1 MNILVINAGSSSLKF
16 QLFESDSEDVILRG
30 HYDGIGSVYRGSCL
44 RKINGE
50 KESCSI
56 SSLEQA
62 IFDMLRLLE
71 ERRAIGSLADISAV
85 GHRVVHGGE
94 NYSSVTEMSTSVI
107 DDLKGISHLAPLHN
121 PASVSCIEVL
131 VKTLPRARQF
141 AVFDTAFHQTMPEEY
156 FLYGLPM
163 EMYRKHGIRKYGFHG
178 TSHKYLSRQAAKM
191 LGRPIETTRIIT
203 CHLGNGQ
210 SICAVRHGKSLDTSM
225 GFTPLEG
232 LPMGTRSGSFDPEI
246 VLFILGRGY
255 TKERISEIINKESG
269 LLGLSGLSSDHR
281 VVEER
286 AMGGDLNALRA
297 NNLLM
302 KRIVSVIGSYM
313 AEMRGVDAVVFSGGI
328 GEHSSLLR
336 KEVLSHFEYL
346 GLRVDEQA
354 NESHRTIITEKSS
367 VMAAMVVPANEEL
380 QICREV
386 RMAMTVRGAE
396 DQRTGSTPSPTF

>member
-1 MNILVINAGSSSLKF
+1 MKILVINAGSSSLKF
-16 QLFESDSEDVILRG
+16 QLFEGDSEDVILRG

-56 SSLEQA
+56 GSLEQA
-62 IFDMLRLLE
+62 VFDMLRLLE
-71 ERRAIGSLADISAV
+71 ERRAINGLADIRAV

-94 NYSSVTEMSTSVI
+94 NYSSVTEISTTVI
-107 DDLKGISHLAPLHN
+107 DALKGISHLAPLHN

-141 AVFDTAFHQTMPEEY
+141 AVFDTAFHQTMPEEC

-178 TSHKYLSRQAAKM
+178 TSHKYLSHQAAKI

-210 SICAVRHGKSLDTSM
+210 SICAVKHGKSLDTSM

-246 VLFILGRGY
+246 VLFLLGRGY

-269 LLGLSGLSSDHR
+269 LLGISGLSSDHR

-286 AMGGDLNALRA
+286 AMRGDPDAWRA

-354 NESHRTIITEKSS
+354 NESHRTIISEKSS
-367 VMAAMVVPANEEL
+367 SVAVLVVPANEEL

-386 RMAMTVRGAE
+386 RMAMTGQGAE
-396 DQRTGSTPSPTF
+396 DQRTGSIPSPAF